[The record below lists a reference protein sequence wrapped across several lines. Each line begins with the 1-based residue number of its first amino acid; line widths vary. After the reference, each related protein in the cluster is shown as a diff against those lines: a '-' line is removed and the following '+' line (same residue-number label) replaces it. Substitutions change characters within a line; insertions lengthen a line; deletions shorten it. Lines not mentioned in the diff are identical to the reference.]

1 MSRSEGIE
9 RPARTSPRARRNPR
23 RVLYSPE
30 VPPVIAPTG
39 SKRAGRSPRSEVR
52 RNEETPS
59 RRGLKIVGE
68 PGRNPGFTDDLKSTA
83 ARKIPVPP
91 ESTTAPRGRP
101 GRSPRTA
108 AHISRA
114 FFVLRFVRSARGG
127 AALCAAAESSP
138 LFERREPLLPPF
150 PLPARAPPSV
160 HPLPLL
166 LLPCLY
172 LCHPARP
179 K

>member
-83 ARKIPVPP
+83 ARKNAVPP

-101 GRSPRTA
+101 GRIDPD
-108 AHISRA
+108 SRA
-114 FFVLRFVRSARGG
+114 HFAGLPRSALRADG
-127 AALCAAAESSP
+127 AGSEGKRPSEEGRTFSLRISEVPRPSKNSGPGRSSCTI
-138 LFERREPLLPPF
+138 RRVPGL
-150 PLPARAPPSV
+150 
-160 HPLPLL
+160 
-166 LLPCLY
+166 
-172 LCHPARP
+172 
-179 K
+179 